1 MRADDRLSGP
11 FFVVVSIVVC
21 LQAARY
27 GIGSFHDPS
36 AGFFPFLMG
45 LVVCS
50 LSLALLFSAIF
61 SKDKAK
67 EPCESF
73 WIVLTRKKVW
83 CIVLALVA
91 YGLLL
96 ERLGFILTAFLI
108 FTFILHVTEP
118 QKWWVSLVSGLT
130 ASLACYALFCLAL
143 GVPLPQGILGP

>member
-1 MRADDRLSGP
+1 MRAYDRLSGA
-11 FFVVVSIVVC
+11 FLVVVSIAIC

-36 AGFFPFLMG
+36 AGSFPFLMG
-45 LVVCS
+45 LVVGA

-67 EPCESF
+67 EPCESL

-83 CIVLALVA
+83 YIVLPLVA

-96 ERLGFILTAFLI
+96 ERLGFILTTFFV

-130 ASLACYALFCLAL
+130 ATLVCYALFYLAL
-143 GVPLPQGILGP
+143 GVPLPQGILGL